1 MFDGG
6 KITKWRQGDYEI
18 SIRQMNPF
26 RSMKVLGDLQKI
38 LLPVIGG
45 AVEGLKDSSDNAE
58 MIAAIGGALGQIAGN
73 VDGDKLE
80 KACDLLLD
88 TEYLAFKGPNDKQF
102 RAVSKDDLAAIYT
115 GRPWDLLALCAK
127 IFDVNFLDFSTS
139 SSVPIG
145 IQKAVRDI
153 RQMISDGAGTISA
166 E

>member
-6 KITKWRQGDYEI
+6 KITKWRQGDYEF

-26 RSMKVLGDLQKI
+26 HAMKVLGDLQKI

-58 MIAAIGGALGQIAGN
+58 MVAAVGGALGQIAGN
-73 VDGDKLE
+73 VDGDALE
-80 KACDLLLD
+80 KACGLLLD
-88 TEYLAFKGPNDKQF
+88 TDYLAVKKGTSAQF
-102 RAVSKDDLAAIYT
+102 SAIDKDDLAAIYT
-115 GRPWDLLALCAK
+115 GRPWDLLSLCAK
-127 IFDVNFLDFSTS
+127 IFEVNFLDFSTS

-145 IQKAVRDI
+145 VRKIVNDI
-153 RQMISDGAGTISA
+153 RQVISDGAGTISA

>member
-1 MFDGG
+1 MFEGG

-26 RSMKVLGDLQKI
+26 RSMRVLGDLQKI

-88 TEYLAFKGPNDKQF
+88 TDYLAVKGENDKQF
-102 RAVSKDDLAAIYT
+102 SAVDKNDLAAIYT

-127 IFDVNFLDFSTS
+127 IFEVNFLDFSTS

-145 IQKAVRDI
+145 IQKAVNDI
-153 RQMISDGAGTISA
+153 RQMISGGVGTISVK
-166 E
+166 

>member
-45 AVEGLKDSSDNAE
+45 AVERLKDSSDNAE
-58 MIAAIGGALGQIAGN
+58 MVAAIGGALGQIADH
-73 VDGDKLE
+73 VDGDNLE

-88 TEYLAFKGPNDKQF
+88 TDYLAIKGANDKHF
-102 RAVSKDDLAAIYT
+102 RAVGKDELAAVYT

-127 IFDVNFLDFSTS
+127 IFEVNFLDFSTS

-145 IQKAVRDI
+145 IQKAVNDI
-153 RQMISDGAGTISA
+153 RAMISGGVGTTSA

>member
-1 MFDGG
+1 MFEGG
-6 KITKWRQGDYEI
+6 KITQWRQGDYEI
-18 SIRQMNPF
+18 SIRQMDPF

-88 TEYLAFKGPNDKQF
+88 TDYLAVKGENDKQF
-102 RAVSKDDLAAIYT
+102 SAVDKNDLAAIYT

-127 IFDVNFLDFSTS
+127 IFEVNFLDFSTS

-145 IQKAVRDI
+145 IQKAVNDI
-153 RQMISDGAGTISA
+153 RQMISGGVGTISA
-166 E
+166 K